1 MSAAFWSDLG
11 PDFEADVQEI
21 VFGLIVLALLFAA
34 ALALR
39 FYAKWKARRAVTVAH
54 GDEASRG

>member
-1 MSAAFWSDLG
+1 MTVGFWSDLG

-21 VFGLIVLALLFAA
+21 VFGLIILALLLAA

-39 FYAKWKARRAVTVAH
+39 FYARWKSRS
-54 GDEASRG
+54 DEASRC